1 MLHTPEP
8 KDGPT
13 QTHNG
18 PYLMAEPFTK
28 TAPRRVV
35 LGFCLMDFGFR
46 TELPSPN
53 RTYFDVPDF
62 ASSA

>member
-8 KDGPT
+8 KDGPS

-18 PYLMAEPFTK
+18 PYPMAEPFTK
-28 TAPRRVV
+28 TAPCRVV

-46 TELPSPN
+46 TE
-53 RTYFDVPDF
+53 
-62 ASSA
+62 